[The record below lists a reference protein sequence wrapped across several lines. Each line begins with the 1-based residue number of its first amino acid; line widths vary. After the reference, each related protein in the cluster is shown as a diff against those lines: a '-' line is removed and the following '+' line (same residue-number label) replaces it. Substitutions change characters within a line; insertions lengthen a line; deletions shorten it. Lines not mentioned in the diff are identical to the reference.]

1 MQLETT
7 DDMLNIIDEHLQP
20 FVDQR
25 DKEEEAIKIVVHLQE
40 KYNITSQKILD
51 FYKSILINNE
61 PVVQETYKLHSI
73 QE

>member
-7 DDMLNIIDEHLQP
+7 DDMLNVIDEYLQP

-51 FYKSILINNE
+51 YYKSILINNKPE
-61 PVVQETYKLHSI
+61 DETKN
-73 QE
+73 